1 MEEKKIDA
9 RVEALLDQM
18 TLEEMILQT
27 DQYYSHDFTVRNPLG
42 DVVSVDMNKLHSL
55 LRGNSAGSIQSR
67 GMTPAQI
74 NEVQAYALNKTRLGI
89 PFLFSEEALHGLC
102 HRDATAF
109 PQQIGLAATFAPDLG
124 RKMGRAIG
132 AEARAMGI
140 HETYSP
146 VMDLIRDPRYGRTE
160 ESYGEDTCL
169 CSEFAREVV
178 LGMQGD
184 SLSAPDAVAAEP
196 KHYAGYGAPV
206 AGLNCAPC
214 AMGRHEV
221 FSDCLPVFEA
231 AVREAGAVDVM
242 CSYNAID
249 GTPVSAD
256 YELLTEILRD
266 QWHMRGFVRS
276 DLTAVARLFDNHYLA
291 ETRREAMAM
300 GLEAGVDLQLYDF
313 PHDEWQTGLLHLV
326 RTGRLDRQVIRRAC
340 GRVLKVK
347 FLLGLFENPYVD
359 ESRKARF
366 VHTREHL
373 ALAEEIARQSVT
385 LLKNENHLLPLRKD
399 LPAVAVLGPGAG
411 QAVLG
416 DYTTEGKTGV
426 SILEGV
432 RRAVSPD
439 TQVLYDEGCNF
450 LGDAVT
456 PFPDSMLL
464 DESGSPGL
472 TGRYYNGR
480 VPEGDPVMTRNDPV
494 INFNWIMGKPHG
506 SLDAYCFSVRWTG
519 RLVPDESFDGWI
531 GFSTQDS
538 MRLYVDGE
546 MILDGWN
553 QNANRTVPFRFE
565 RGKTYALCIEFTN
578 DARGA
583 RVIFGYQKK
592 KEDFTSA
599 VQLARKA
606 SVAIVCLGDCPET
619 CGENLD
625 RVSLDLPGRQL
636 DFLKDV
642 WETGT
647 PVVLV
652 LQTGRPVTAV
662 WENSHIPAILEA
674 WFPGERGGFAVADIL
689 FGNSGP
695 SGRVPITFPRHV
707 GQIPC
712 HYTRRPGGGRRYV
725 EMDWL
730 PLYPFGYGLSYT
742 SFAFSDLALF
752 RSAPAAA
759 GKEAPA
765 GGADDAVIFSGESI
779 TAVFSVTNVG
789 ERAGTAV
796 PQLYLRDMVSS
807 TVKPLMSLAAFCKT
821 DLQPG
826 ETKRVSL
833 EIAPVR
839 MRTLDREF
847 AWHIE
852 PGQFQVILAEDA
864 EHPVM
869 SRFFRVLDAGQ
880 DSRSPA
886 GEDCSGDSR
895 TL

>member
-1 MEEKKIDA
+1 MEHTNLHA

-27 DQYYSHDFTVRNPLG
+27 DQYFSHDFTVRNPLG
-42 DVVSVDMNKLHSL
+42 DVEAVDMDKLHSL
-55 LRGNSAGSIQSR
+55 LRGSSVGSIQSR
-67 GMTPAQI
+67 GMTPEQI
-74 NEVQAYALNKTRLGI
+74 NQVQAYAVNKTRLGI
-89 PFLFSEEALHGLC
+89 PFLFSEEALHGLH

-109 PQQIGLAATFAPDLG
+109 PQQIGLAATFSPELG

-132 AEARAMGI
+132 TETRAMGI

-160 ESYGEDTCL
+160 ESYGEDTYL
-169 CSEFAREVV
+169 CAAFAREVV

-184 SLSAPDAVAAEP
+184 DLSSPDAIAAEP

-206 AGLNCAPC
+206 GGLNCAPC

-231 AVREAGAVDVM
+231 AVRDGGAVDVM

-256 YELLTEILRD
+256 HELLTQVLRD
-266 QWHMRGFVRS
+266 QWGMRGFVRS
-276 DLTAVARLFDNHYLA
+276 DLTAVERLYDNHYLA
-291 ETRREAMAM
+291 ETRQEAMAM

-313 PHDEWQTGLLHLV
+313 PHDEWQTGLKQLV
-326 RTGRLDRQVIRRAC
+326 ESGRLDPEVIRRAC
-340 GRVLKVK
+340 GRVLTVK
-347 FLLGLFENPYVD
+347 FLLGLFDHPYVD
-359 ESRKARF
+359 ESRKEHF
-366 VHTREHL
+366 VHNREHL
-373 ALAEEIARQSVT
+373 ALAEEIARQSIT
-385 LLKNENHLLPLRKD
+385 LLKNENGLLPLKKD
-399 LPAVAVLGPGAG
+399 LPVLAVLGPGAG
-411 QAVLG
+411 NAMLG
-416 DYTTEGKTGV
+416 DYTVDGKTGA
-426 SILEGV
+426 SILEGI
-432 RRAVSPD
+432 RQAVSQK
-439 TQVLYDEGCNF
+439 TRVLFDQGCNF
-450 LGDAVT
+450 LGDAVA
-456 PFPDSMLL
+456 PVPPDMLT
-464 DESGSPGL
+464 DEDGRPGL

-480 VPEGDPVMTRNDPV
+480 VPEGTPVMTRNDPC

-506 SLDAYCFSVRWTG
+506 DLDAYCFSVRWDG
-519 RLVPDESFDGWI
+519 RLVPRESFDGWI

-538 MRLYVDGE
+538 MRLYVDGKLL
-546 MILDGWN
+546 LDGWN
-553 QNANRTVPFRFE
+553 RNANRTVPFRFE
-565 RGKTYALCIEFTN
+565 QGRAYAIRIEFTN
-578 DARGA
+578 DSRGA

-592 KEDFTSA
+592 KEDFSA
-599 VQLARKA
+599 AVALARQA
-606 SVAIVCLGDCPET
+606 DAAVVCLGDCPET

-636 DFLKDV
+636 DFLKAV

-652 LQTGRPVTAV
+652 LQTGRPVTAA
-662 WENSHIPAILEA
+662 WEKDHIPAILEA
-674 WFPGERGGFAVADIL
+674 WFPGERGGFAVAQAL
-689 FGNSGP
+689 FGDHNP
-695 SGRVPITFPRHV
+695 SGRLPITFPRHV

-712 HYTRRPGGGRRYV
+712 HYSRRPGGGRRYV

-742 SFAFSDLALF
+742 TFSYGDLTLHGNG
-752 RSAPAAA
+752 AADPS
-759 GKEAPA
+759 GQP
-765 GGADDAVIFSGESI
+765 VLSPGESI
-779 TAVFSVTNVG
+779 TAEFSVTNTG
-789 ERAGTAV
+789 ARAGTAV

-833 EIAPVR
+833 TISPAS
-839 MRTLDREF
+839 MRTLDRNF
-847 AWHIE
+847 VWHIE

-864 EHPVM
+864 EHPI
-869 SRFFRVLDAGQ
+869 SRRDFRVKA
-880 DSRSPA
+880 P
-886 GEDCSGDSR
+886 
-895 TL
+895 